1 MFVFFRSFEY
11 SLEHF
16 PLNQDYQSFDIV
28 KYYNIKP
35 DYWRGQAPQVGLLGR
50 GAVAPLAPP
59 IPTPLVYECASM
71 FGLCETWVM
80 AS

>member
-35 DYWRGQAPQVGLLGR
+35 DYWL
-50 GAVAPLAPP
+50 
-59 IPTPLVYECASM
+59 PTPLVYEYACM
-71 FGLCETWVM
+71 FGLRETWVM